1 RQRSVWKDTSFYLS
15 EGHWETRTGSHW
27 IDTSYTVSQG
37 YWENYTTYTWVDTSY
52 NETKKVWITSGYF
65 ADPMH
70 GRIIVEKYP
79 KYVFTKWHK
88 DSSGEE
94 ASMTLTITWEIDNSE
109 IVLEADKRKINRIYI
124 YEDVARYNDDGTD
137 KVIIYDGTVTAAEEG
152 SMDVDV
158 KFDYAGSEESLLHVY
173 LYAENGEVGHISFM
187 NPINGFRS
195 INIEQGGTGTNPDV
209 WLGGIVYE
217 IFEF

>member
-1 RQRSVWKDTSFYLS
+1 MY
-15 EGHWETRTGSHW
+15 EGHWGIRSGSHW
-27 IDTSYTVSQG
+27 VDTSYTVSQC

-52 NETKKVWITSGYF
+52 SETKKVWITSGYF
-65 ADPMH
+65 ADPIH
-70 GRIIVEKYP
+70 GEIIVEKYP

-88 DSSGEE
+88 DSEGEE
-94 ASMTLTITWEIDNSE
+94 ASMSLKINWKVDNSLIGFGE
-109 IVLEADKRKINRIYI
+109 EKRKINRIYI
-124 YEDVARYNDDGTD
+124 YEDVIRYNDKGID
-137 KVIIYDGTVTAAEEG
+137 KVIIYDGTFIAAEEG
-152 SMDVDV
+152 SLDFEV

-173 LYAENGEVGHISFM
+173 LYAENGETGHISFQ

-195 INIEQGGTGTNPDV
+195 ININQGGTETNPDV